1 MGCNLAEDRKLEK
14 STFLWYQEGQ
24 TLDDTLN
31 RIIVERG
38 VTRITAIKT
47 VYDLLSTDGYRLK
60 DPHPP
65 KNFFSF
71 AFSFF
76 NYPFWTVIFFLWLT
90 LYSITAF
97 TNYPLLYVRYV
108 CTLFLTLI
116 VPGYLIMDAVMPSGF
131 RRETMLKIGLS
142 IILNF
147 LLVAVVTFMAAS
159 SSFGLTENSTVIGL
173 LGITLIFSVIWSVSK
188 YARRSFG

>member
-1 MGCNLAEDRKLEK
+1 
-14 STFLWYQEGQ
+14 
-24 TLDDTLN
+24 
-31 RIIVERG
+31 
-38 VTRITAIKT
+38 
-47 VYDLLSTDGYRLK
+47 
-60 DPHPP
+60 
-65 KNFFSF
+65 
-71 AFSFF
+71 
-76 NYPFWTVIFFLWLT
+76 
-90 LYSITAF
+90 
-97 TNYPLLYVRYV
+97 
-108 CTLFLTLI
+108 
-116 VPGYLIMDAVMPSGF
+116 MDAVMPSGF